1 MVEGLYNDR
10 WGGKKERGETLIDRP
25 AGGRESGEDGIIH
38 SFALQND
45 WMMTEEGDR
54 VLYLVSVEFFI
65 M

>member
-1 MVEGLYNDR
+1 MGR
-10 WGGKKERGETLIDRP
+10 KKERGETLIDRP